1 MRTQIKDSWLKV
13 YINKPKELYREYKTY
28 YNKIRNINKIFYFHK
43 IANVPMHIDTQT
55 MLMAK
60 VDNYLKQMNIIYFA
74 AKNCEVVSANNP
86 KYKQHALSSYIPL
99 GSGENSVYIS
109 RMASK
114 KEFFKI
120 CKEKREPVI
129 VKSPT
134 ILEKIKKMLKDK

>member
-28 YNKIRNINKIFYFHK
+28 YNKIVNINKIFYFHK

-60 VDNYLKQMNIIYFA
+60 VDNYLKQMDIIYFA
-74 AKNCEVVSANNP
+74 AKNCEVVSANI
-86 KYKQHALSSYIPL
+86 KYKQHGISSYIPL
-99 GSGENSVYIS
+99 GSWLYIS

-120 CKEKREPVI
+120 CKEKREPLV
-129 VKSPT
+129 VTSLTKPT
-134 ILEKIKKMLKDK
+134 ILEKIKKMLK